1 MEITDAIL
9 NGKGKEEF
17 VRNCFLRFGSMNKN
31 DYEVEL
37 MHLVLLNG
45 YADEADNLLSR
56 KLRIPISK
64 VKRLRYEVDLRYPR
78 GDDAFRD
85 AFYSVLKK
93 STFKRDG
100 NCIQFSIPNK
110 SLREHL
116 NEMLEKHGSY
126 YDSSFNSNIVKLTAT
141 DLLLLLSVFENKKE
155 LQNEIVQRIEKQDKD
170 IPETWKKRGID
181 LLEGVLTH
189 VAGNACASLVVGFLE
204 DELTEK
210 LNKKL

>member
-100 NCIQFSIPNK
+100 NRILFSIPNK

-126 YDSSFNSNIVKLTAT
+126 YDSSFNSNIVNFILICCII
-141 DLLLLLSVFENKKE
+141 FFY
-155 LQNEIVQRIEKQDKD
+155 
-170 IPETWKKRGID
+170 
-181 LLEGVLTH
+181 
-189 VAGNACASLVVGFLE
+189 C
-204 DELTEK
+204 
-210 LNKKL
+210 